1 MIQKKN
7 VRYSMMRKRNCMK
20 KFVVVMMVAVLLSAV
35 PEMAGNSGGIVMY
48 GNVPIQAEEQE

>member
-1 MIQKKN
+1 
-7 VRYSMMRKRNCMK
+7 MMRKRNCMK